1 MSSSDAGV
9 RVPRGEIALRERL
22 IDKGDCVDRQGMRS
36 ESGLIVPG
44 WSDLALPKSVSYGSV
59 AVYIKHYRLQCVLCP
74 ALMS

>member
-36 ESGLIVPG
+36 ESGLIVPANSLI
-44 WSDLALPKSVSYGSV
+44 SDWLTPLVEATWRQALTD
-59 AVYIKHYRLQCVLCP
+59 
-74 ALMS
+74 